1 MGMKTRIGRRIVTTI
16 CDCSY
21 IDDGHNVK
29 HATVKIGGDYYD
41 LKRAR
46 NACAKK
52 LGVPNLMVEHME
64 QKAYYASMPME
75 KFLQEADKITEVSL
89 YKEKKG

>member
-1 MGMKTRIGRRIVTTI
+1 MGMNTRIVRRIVYTI

-21 IDDGHNVK
+21 IDDGNNVK
-29 HATVKIGGDYYD
+29 HATVKLGGDYYY
-41 LKRAR
+41 LERAR

-64 QKAYYASMPME
+64 QKAYYASMPMD